1 MHISKDT
8 YVFFMSQKTLKN
20 YMDRSIEIWD
30 NFDRFS
36 AKIAIFGHRADHRDR
51 QKPQNGTNS
60 YLDPCKNIGQ

>member
-8 YVFFMSQKTLKN
+8 CVFLMSQKTLKN

-36 AKIAIFGHRADHRDR
+36 AKIAIFGHLAEPRDG
-51 QKPQNGTNS
+51 QKPKKLTN
-60 YLDPCKNIGQ
+60 

>member
-8 YVFFMSQKTLKN
+8 NVFFMSQKTLKN

-36 AKIAIFGHRADHRDR
+36 AKIAIFGHRADHGDG
-51 QKPQNGTNS
+51 QMAQNPTN
-60 YLDPCKNIGQ
+60 